1 MSALQ
6 KLLALLIVFVLV
18 APTKPVQAA
27 PNTAKVFVLTS
38 SYGVMA
44 GSLTGLASLAFYS
57 SPGDHLRNVA
67 IGASLGLY
75 MGIFLGAYLLYLQ
88 PDPNAPKPKV
98 ESEGETEED
107 ARVILWTPTFA
118 YTPDTGSQIGIAL
131 LF

>member
-1 MSALQ
+1 MLVLRKSLG
-6 KLLALLIVFVLV
+6 LLLLLGLF
-18 APTKPVQAA
+18 APITKTQAA

-44 GSLTGLASLAFYS
+44 GSLTGLASLAFYG

-88 PDPNAPKPKV
+88 PDPNAPKKTI
-98 ESEGETEED
+98 ESSGETEEE
-107 ARVILWTPTFA
+107 ARAVLWTPTFA
-118 YTPDTGSQIGIAL
+118 YTPSTGSQIGIAL